1 MTQPA
6 VTSASLESA
15 LREFL
20 SRNHSPGYRV
30 TVTHVESDGSAADV
44 TLVFESGKTY
54 CCAEPFCHVPSKL
67 GEFIRF
73 ASERS
78 VLLPESFVIRWHCRV
93 EQGAKLEVLRAFGRP
108 IECDA
113 YEYDAMSGA

>member
-1 MTQPA
+1 MIEPT
-6 VTSASLESA
+6 VTAAGLESA

-20 SRNHSPGYRV
+20 SRNHGPGYRV
-30 TVTHVESDGSAADV
+30 TVTRVEPDASAADV

-54 CCAEPFCHVPSKL
+54 CCAEPFCHVPPKL

-73 ASERS
+73 AAERS
-78 VLLPESFVIRWHCRV
+78 VPLPDSFVIRWHCRV

-108 IECDA
+108 IESDA
-113 YEYDAMSGA
+113 YEFDAASGA